1 MSLSKIISVLIVVT
15 MLTGCGLEV
24 QKMTSAKNTFGDD
37 VAFLKKHTD
46 VIVLSDSSGNGRIA
60 VVPAYQGRVM
70 TSTAA
75 GAEGTSF
82 GWINH
87 ELIASGEI
95 QPHINVYGGE
105 DRFWMGPEGGQF
117 AIFFD
122 KGDEFNLDDWQTPT
136 VIDTEPFDLISKT
149 GSVAIFKKDTQ
160 LANYSGSV
168 FNVHINRRIRVL
180 DRDHAAEKLGVRPGE
195 TIKMVAYESINK
207 IINTGQKAW
216 EKETGLL
223 SIWILGMFNPSADTT
238 VAIPFRP
245 GPENQLGPKVNDA
258 YFGKIPPQR
267 LAVTDDVLYF
277 SGDGQLRSKIGVAPS
292 RAMPILGSYNASEK
306 TLTLV
311 QYTLPAGAKDYVN
324 SMWENQQYP
333 YKGDAVNSYNDGPPE
348 PGKKALGPF
357 YELETSSPAAALQP
371 GKSIT
376 HVHRTFHLQG
386 SEADLD
392 KIARATLKV
401 GIEQI
406 KSALPK

>member
-1 MSLSKIISVLIVVT
+1 M
-15 MLTGCGLEV
+15 
-24 QKMTSAKNTFGDD
+24 
-37 VAFLKKHTD
+37 
-46 VIVLSDSSGNGRIA
+46 
-60 VVPAYQGRVM
+60 PAYQGRVM

-75 GAEGTSF
+75 GADGTSF

-87 ELIASGEI
+87 ELIASGKI

-122 KGDEFNLDDWQTPT
+122 KGDEFNLEDWQTPA
-136 VIDTEPFDLISKT
+136 VIDTEPFELVSKT
-149 GSVAIFKKDTQ
+149 PSGAIFKKDTQ

-168 FNVHINRRIRVL
+168 FNVHIVLRIRVL
-180 DRDHAAEKLGVRPGE
+180 NRDHAAEMLGVKLGE
-195 TIKMVAYESINK
+195 TVKTVAYESTNTIT
-207 IINTGQKAW
+207 NTGQKAW

-238 VAIPFRP
+238 VIIPFKP
-245 GPENQLGPKVNDA
+245 GPENRLGPKVNDA

-277 SGDGQLRSKIGVAPS
+277 SGDGQFRSKIGVAPS
-292 RAMPILGSYNASEK
+292 RAKPILGSYNASEK

-311 QYTLPAGAKDYVN
+311 QYTLPRGAKDYVN

-333 YKGDAVNSYNDGPPE
+333 YKGDVVNSYNDGPPE
-348 PGKKALGPF
+348 PGKKPLGPF

-376 HVHRTFHLQG
+376 HIHRTFHLQG

-392 KIARATLKV
+392 KIARATPKV

>member
-1 MSLSKIISVLIVVT
+1 MVVT

-46 VIVLSDSSGNGRIA
+46 VIVLSDKSGNGRVA

-75 GAEGTSF
+75 GDEGTSF

-87 ELIASGEI
+87 ELIASGKI

-117 AIFFD
+117 SIFFD
-122 KGDEFNLDDWQTPT
+122 KGDEFNLEDWQTPA
-136 VIDTEPFDLISKT
+136 VIDTEPFELVSKT
-149 GSVAIFKKDTQ
+149 GSSATFKKDTQ

-168 FNVHINRRIRVL
+168 FNVHIDRRIQVL
-180 DRDHAAEKLGVRPGE
+180 NRNRAAKMLGVRPGE
-195 TIKMVAYESINK
+195 TVKMVAYKSTNK
-207 IINTGQKAW
+207 ITNTGQKAW

-238 VAIPFRP
+238 VVIPFKP
-245 GPENQLGPKVNDA
+245 GPEKRLGPKVNDA

-277 SGDGQLRSKIGVAPS
+277 SGDGQFRSKIGVAPS
-292 RAMPILGSYNASEK
+292 RAKPILGSYNASEK

-311 QYTLPAGAKDYVN
+311 RYTLPARAKDYVN
-324 SMWENQQYP
+324 SMWEFQQHP
-333 YKGDAVNSYNDGPPE
+333 YKGDVVNSYNDGPPE
-348 PGKKALGPF
+348 PGKKPLGPF
-357 YELETSSPAAALQP
+357 YELETSSPAAALRP

-376 HVHRTFHLQG
+376 HVHRTIHLQG
-386 SEADLD
+386 PEADLD
-392 KIARATLKV
+392 KIAKATLKV